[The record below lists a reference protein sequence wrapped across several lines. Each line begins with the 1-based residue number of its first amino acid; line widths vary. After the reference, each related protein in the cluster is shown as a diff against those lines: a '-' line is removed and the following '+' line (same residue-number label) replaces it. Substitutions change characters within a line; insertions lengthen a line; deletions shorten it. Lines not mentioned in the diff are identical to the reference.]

1 MSGSV
6 GPWENQ
12 LSVEAAVSACSYPFL
27 PTMTMPSPVVL
38 VTGCSIGGA
47 GSAICKAFEARGCTV
62 YATSRKLE
70 TMQGLASESIRLL
83 QMDVANDEHV
93 AHVVS
98 KIVEEQGRIDILV
111 NNAGTVAAGALIDNS
126 MVHVK
131 NVFDINTF
139 SVVRLAKAVVPIMAK
154 QNSGRIVNIGSVVG
168 DTPTPFNGL
177 YAASKAALHSIS
189 DVLSMELRPFNID
202 VILVTPGGIRTNI
215 ANNGAQA
222 FTQPEDSL
230 YKRYLPNILRRLNA
244 SQTMGPWS
252 AEEFAEDVVSKSLMK
267 RPPAHVM
274 NGKSWQV
281 FYVFKWLPRTWSLYL
296 FQRMYLSK
304 PEA

>member
-1 MSGSV
+1 
-6 GPWENQ
+6 
-12 LSVEAAVSACSYPFL
+12 
-27 PTMTMPSPVVL
+27 MTMPSPVVL

-83 QMDVANDEHV
+83 QMDVANDEH
-93 AHVVS
+93 
-98 KIVEEQGRIDILV
+98 IVEEQGRIDILV

-126 MVHVK
+126 MGHVK

-139 SVVRLAKAVVPIMAK
+139 SVVRLAKAVW
-154 QNSGRIVNIGSVVG
+154 RIVNIGSVVG

-202 VILVTPGGIRTNI
+202 VILVTPGG
-215 ANNGAQA
+215 